1 MTAPAPPGPNVIN
14 NHIAKRAPS
23 RHDSAASDVHSG
35 SKHLSV
41 GVLLLDNDSGVEI
54 GELSTPPWIKEP
66 PASKVW
72 MRGSVVEDAAGLI
85 EEGGMI
91 GGKRASHIFLQ
102 ASTSK
107 YAKRR

>member
-1 MTAPAPPGPNVIN
+1 MTVPRRCPFWKQAPQ
-14 NHIAKRAPS
+14 
-23 RHDSAASDVHSG
+23 
-35 SKHLSV
+35 V
-41 GVLLLDNDSGVEI
+41 GVLLDDDNEVEI
-54 GELSTPPWIKEP
+54 GELIHATVDQGAAGQQGMDARVS
-66 PASKVW
+66 S
-72 MRGSVVEDAAGLI
+72 EDAAGLI